1 MIENHVM
8 DLLSGVSQYITSCE
22 NLVMNERNL
31 GCVDGKIIG
40 TGRADYTQGSTE
52 YNLTIGD
59 KIFTLIDIPGIE
71 GNERKYEE
79 IIRDS
84 LEKAHAIFYI
94 NGSGKKIEKA
104 TLEKVQKYMH
114 DGTSVY
120 AVFNVHCKA
129 KKERIPGIDK
139 KYQEEL
145 STAYIKQEE
154 IINQTEKELKDF
166 LGSNYRDS
174 LSLNGLLAFCGYAID
189 EFGNTTII
197 DDKDKNLRTDQ
208 KKYLNEYSG
217 EVEMLRED
225 AHIGLIKDII
235 DDKVDNFE
243 NDIYFENIKKLRNR
257 LHEMIVRMD
266 ILKTN
271 EIKKIHEFIGIYDEF
286 DSNCINEKED
296 NIHTI
301 KKLRTQAVVDGFIDI
316 KEILF
321 SKIEEEKG
329 KTTAESIQNTFN
341 EKKDEIIKKIQNS
354 LNTRMSQAQN
364 DYEEAIED
372 ARQRLIKDFK
382 RGQLSFEIALSSNN
396 IELDASFI
404 RTLNYSI
411 ETFGGDF
418 VRVASLALSGASIGS
433 LIAVGPGTA
442 IGAAIGAILGA
453 VSCIVNF
460 FVSENKRIN
469 KAKQKCQEA
478 IDEVIDEISEEINSQ
493 LKKLNYEEKI
503 DASYQQI
510 YDQVEKQKQAL
521 RFVENLLN
529 NVTKDLKENY
539 EKVS

>member
-1 MIENHVM
+1 
-8 DLLSGVSQYITSCE
+8 
-22 NLVMNERNL
+22 
-31 GCVDGKIIG
+31 
-40 TGRADYTQGSTE
+40 
-52 YNLTIGD
+52 
-59 KIFTLIDIPGIE
+59 
-71 GNERKYEE
+71 
-79 IIRDS
+79 
-84 LEKAHAIFYI
+84 
-94 NGSGKKIEKA
+94 
-104 TLEKVQKYMH
+104 
-114 DGTSVY
+114 
-120 AVFNVHCKA
+120 
-129 KKERIPGIDK
+129 
-139 KYQEEL
+139 
-145 STAYIKQEE
+145 
-154 IINQTEKELKDF
+154 
-166 LGSNYRDS
+166 
-174 LSLNGLLAFCGYAID
+174 
-189 EFGNTTII
+189 
-197 DDKDKNLRTDQ
+197 
-208 KKYLNEYSG
+208 
-217 EVEMLRED
+217 MLRED

-286 DSNCINEKED
+286 DSNCINAKED
-296 NIHTI
+296 YIHTI
-301 KKLRTQAVVDGFIDI
+301 KQLGSQAAVDGFIDI

-510 YDQVEKQKQAL
+510 YDQVEKQKHAL